1 MTSERMRGCEDGRG
15 GGDEEGKRGGGGG
28 GDPPSQRAPA
38 AGDTET
44 GRYKTLTQK
53 KRYFSLS
60 E

>member
-1 MTSERMRGCEDGRG
+1 MRGCEDGRG